1 MNNITNEDQYEITDA
16 DIREAR
22 ARLWQEGILHWK
34 LDITQK
40 KIYDFYHSS
49 LERIIVVNASRR
61 LGKSYMLLV
70 MVLELCIK
78 NPGSVIKYIQPTT
91 GMLRTNL
98 KLVMEEI
105 LEDCPISLRPEFKTQ
120 DNIYVFKNGSMVQL
134 AGTDNGNYNK
144 LRGGNTHLAIVDE
157 AGFCSDLNIIK
168 SSILL
173 PTTTLTRGRII
184 FSSTTPP
191 HPDHE
196 FIKEMELA
204 EKKGTLIRKTIIEA
218 MHDSEMETRPRISKE
233 VVADIIKEYSRG
245 AESDEFRTE
254 YMCEIIFNSTDAVL
268 PEFTANV
275 QKDSIVNWPKPIF
288 YDRYVAMDI
297 GYEDLTAVLFAYW
310 DFDNGVLV
318 IEDEYSINGP
328 QMTTPVLAENIMKIE
343 RKLWTNK
350 VTGEFQDPYIRVSD
364 NNLILI
370 NDLQQLHGLTFLPTE
385 KKNKDAHIGNLRTM
399 IQASQIIINPKC
411 TQLINHMKF
420 ATWNKNRD
428 DFKRSADNG
437 HYDFVA
443 ALMYLARNIQ
453 KSKNPYP
460 TGYRYSKLGPAGDV
474 FIRNENDDDFND
486 AYQKLDKLFQPKS
499 SMNRISGKNNKG
511 EKTQALTYLN
521 GNKSKAK

>member
-1 MNNITNEDQYEITDA
+1 
-16 DIREAR
+16 
-22 ARLWQEGILHWK
+22 
-34 LDITQK
+34 
-40 KIYDFYHSS
+40 
-49 LERIIVVNASRR
+49 
-61 LGKSYMLLV
+61 MLLI

-78 NPGSVIKYIQPTT
+78 NPSSIVKYIQPTT

-105 LEDCPISLRPEFKTQ
+105 LEDCPLHLRPEFKTQ
-120 DNIYVFKNGSMVQL
+120 DNLYVFKNGSIIQL

-144 LRGGNTHLAIVDE
+144 LRGGNTHLAVVDE

-168 SSILL
+168 SSILV

-196 FIKEMELA
+196 FIKIMEEA
-204 EKKGTLIRKTIIEA
+204 DKKSGLIKKTIIDA
-218 MHDSEMETRPRISKE
+218 MHDSETEKNPRISKE
-233 VVADIIKEYSRG
+233 IVADIIKEYSKG

-254 YMCEIIFNSTDAVL
+254 YMCEIIHNSDDSVI
-268 PEFTANV
+268 PEFTPEI
-275 QKDSIVNWPKPIF
+275 QKETIREWPRPLF

-297 GYEDLTAVLFAYW
+297 GFDDLTAVLFAYW

-328 QMTTPVLAENIMKIE
+328 QMTTPVLAEAIMQKE
-343 RKLWTNK
+343 KRLWTNK
-350 VTGEFQDPYIRVSD
+350 VTGEFQDPYLRVSD

-370 NDLQQLHGLTFLPTE
+370 NDLQQLHHLTFQPTE
-385 KKNKDAHIGNLRTM
+385 KKNKDAHINNLRTM
-399 IQASQIIINPKC
+399 VGNCQVAINPRC
-411 TQLINHMKF
+411 EGLIRHMKY
-420 ATWNKNRD
+420 ATWNKARD
-428 DFKRSADNG
+428 DFKKSSDNG

-460 TGYRYSKLGPAGDV
+460 TGYRYSKLGNPSDV
-474 FIRNENDDDFND
+474 FIRKEDESDFNEQ
-486 AYQKLDKLFQPKS
+486 YEKLNALFKIKS
-499 SMNRISGKNNKG
+499 SMTQFNQKNTKA
-511 EKTQALTYLN
+511 EKTPALTYLG
-521 GNKSKAK
+521 GNKNKRR